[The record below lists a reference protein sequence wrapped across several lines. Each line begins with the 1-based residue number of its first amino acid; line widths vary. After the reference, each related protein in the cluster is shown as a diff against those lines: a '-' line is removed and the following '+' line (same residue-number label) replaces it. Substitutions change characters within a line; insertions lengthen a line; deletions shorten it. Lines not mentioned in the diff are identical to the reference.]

1 MKVISSIGVL
11 CLLVLS
17 QGCGSHPR
25 ISKLS
30 ESSVVCAF
38 GDSLTAGTGA
48 SITES
53 YPSVLADMIGC
64 RVVNAG
70 VPGEES
76 SAALQRLP
84 TVLQKERAD
93 LVILCEGGND
103 LLGKQAEEVIRRNLD
118 AMVSMARDTGAS
130 VILIGVPRP
139 GLRLK
144 VPPFYRQIADK
155 HGIPCD
161 SKTIAQVLS
170 SPSLKSDY
178 AHPNA
183 AGYRKLAEA
192 MAALIR
198 ASQRE

>member
-1 MKVISSIGVL
+1 MKANLSIAIL
-11 CLLVLS
+11 CLIVFAL
-17 QGCGSHPR
+17 GCGRQPKIGR
-25 ISKLS
+25 LS
-30 ESSVVCAF
+30 ESSVVLAF

-48 SITES
+48 SSAES

-84 TVLQKERAD
+84 TVLQKEKVN
-93 LVILCEGGND
+93 LVILCQGGND
-103 LLGKQAEEVIRRNLD
+103 MLLKQAEEVIRSNLE
-118 AMVSMARDTGAS
+118 AMVSMAHDAGAD

-144 VPPFYRQIADK
+144 APRFYQQIADK
-155 HGIPCD
+155 NGIPCD

-170 SPSLKSDY
+170 SRSLKSDY

-183 AGYRKLAEA
+183 AGYRRMAEA
-192 MAALIR
+192 IAALIR
-198 ASQRE
+198 DSQRE